1 MLYWL
6 MEEEEPCLGQAIARY
21 DGQLWRRE
29 RRCLMLQEQDAGRED
44 IPRRGSVLIDAMLYN
59 GVDGLAL
66 RRAHMRELTKARQ
79 AAERRYTQPALAA
92 NREGP
97 PRLTTA
103 RERAAEYH
111 AEIARINAEHR
122 IWMHE
127 QGEIVVELRTR
138 RRKAPAAAQL

>member
-1 MLYWL
+1 LLRAGDTRCDDYV
-6 MEEEEPCLGQAIARY
+6 
-21 DGQLWRRE
+21 WRHE
-29 RRCLMLQEQDAGRED
+29 RRSLMLQEPDAGRED
-44 IPRRGSVLIDAMLYN
+44 IPRRGTVLIDAMLYN
-59 GVDGLAL
+59 GVDGLAM
-66 RRAHMRELTKARQ
+66 RRAHMRELTRARQ

-103 RERAAEYH
+103 RERTEEYQ
-111 AEIARINAEHR
+111 AEIARISAEHR

-138 RRKAPAAAQL
+138 RRKAAAAAEL